1 MSQRIIN
8 KILSAIVGAFL
19 YAPVCFPNEADS
31 LKVDSL
37 LRESMDKSLL
47 TGNERIMYFAKSLIG
62 TPYKGGTLDAGMNE
76 SLIVRTDSLDC
87 TTYVETVLALYLSSL
102 KDNIGHGGFK
112 DALQLIRY
120 RNGVI
125 NGYTSRLHYF
135 SDWVADNSEK
145 GILREVTCNGR
156 CETMHLSL
164 NYMTT
169 HSGLYRQLRLDTS
182 LVSGM
187 KLVERY
193 WKDYDMPYIPKKYL
207 RSGISEH
214 DIMNGDVIA
223 LTTNIEGLDVL
234 HLGFAIWIDGELH
247 LLHASSLHEKVIID
261 SLSLY
266 DYLKDR
272 KKHIGIRVIRVK

>member
-1 MSQRIIN
+1 
-8 KILSAIVGAFL
+8 
-19 YAPVCFPNEADS
+19 
-31 LKVDSL
+31 
-37 LRESMDKSLL
+37 
-47 TGNERIMYFAKSLIG
+47 MYFAKSFTG
-62 TPYKGGTLDAGMNE
+62 TPYKGGTLDAGLNE
-76 SLIVRTDSLDC
+76 SLMVRTDSLDC
-87 TTYVETVLALYLSSL
+87 TTYVEIVLALYLSSL
-102 KDNIGHGGFK
+102 KDNIGYGGFK

-135 SDWVADNSEK
+135 SDWVADNIKK
-145 GILREVTCNGR
+145 GILREVTCNGQF
-156 CETMHLSL
+156 ETRHLSL
-164 NYMTT
+164 DYMTT

-207 RSGISEH
+207 RSGISKH

-247 LLHASSLHEKVIID
+247 ILHASSLHGKVIID